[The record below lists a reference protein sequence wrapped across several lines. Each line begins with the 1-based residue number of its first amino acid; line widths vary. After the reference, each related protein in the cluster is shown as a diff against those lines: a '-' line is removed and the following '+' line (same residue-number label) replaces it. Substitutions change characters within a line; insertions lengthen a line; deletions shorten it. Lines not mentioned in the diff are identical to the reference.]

1 MLRTIAINNVC
12 LNRVTSIKF
21 LGIILD
27 DLLTFKQHIA
37 SIARGINSVNGMLY
51 KRRDLLPDDCRK
63 QLFFALVNSRI
74 NYGIEV
80 YGSAK
85 WTSLKS
91 IHVACNRVLRTL
103 QNRDRFCNVQLLY
116 KTYDTLPVIQ
126 RHKFSTSRIIFR
138 CLTNCTIV
146 PNAIKNLF
154 NLNETLHNYNT
165 RQLGTNYLLNNRDIS
180 SFNSLVFMACY
191 DWNRIPIEIR
201 KLRSFNCFTKS
212 YKTFL
217 LDTWIN

>member
-1 MLRTIAINNVC
+1 M
-12 LNRVTSIKF
+12 
-21 LGIILD
+21 D

-37 SIARGINSVNGMLY
+37 SVARSINSVNGMLY

-85 WTSLKS
+85 WTALKS
-91 IHVACNRVLRTL
+91 LHVACNRVLRTL

-126 RHKFSTSRIIFR
+126 RHKFSTSRII
-138 CLTNCTIV
+138 
-146 PNAIKNLF
+146 
-154 NLNETLHNYNT
+154 
-165 RQLGTNYLLNNRDIS
+165 
-180 SFNSLVFMACY
+180 
-191 DWNRIPIEIR
+191 
-201 KLRSFNCFTKS
+201 
-212 YKTFL
+212 
-217 LDTWIN
+217 LDV